1 MALAKGGNFM
11 PDLFGA
17 TLADA
22 RKALANV
29 GVPLVRVLDFTGR
42 DLPPTQPDPH
52 SDSAPVLVQWPPAEA
67 ALPPG
72 GGARLVLAAPLQVEP
87 AGAAA
92 PPTPPALPDA
102 GQAPA
107 P

>member
-67 ALPPG
+67 ALPPA
-72 GGARLVLAAPLQVEP
+72 GGARLVIPFPIPVY
-87 AGAAA
+87 
-92 PPTPPALPDA
+92 PPVPRTPPSP
-102 GQAPA
+102 PS
-107 P
+107 PP